1 MKKIA
6 FFIIV
11 SSLLLSCKKEDK
23 PKDFVTE
30 TETAHFKNDFLKND
44 AIQYN
49 IVAFF
54 GTEEWIN
61 GKMTLSTNSENG
73 KIEFKNGSQIIF
85 NGQKVFYSKSIKDNS
100 NVRFDAYTIPYFFL
114 LPYKLSDKGT
124 VWSKYQNKEK
134 DSLNFNTKKLSF
146 GAGTGDAPN
155 DWYVLY
161 TNKKTNLIEKTA
173 YIVTAG
179 GTSQAE
185 TEKNPHAIEYL
196 NYKNTG
202 GIPIA
207 TKWKFW
213 SWKKDSGFEKE
224 LGNAQLSDLKFI
236 KTDANYFK
244 PTADFL
250 EEKLKE
256 K

>member
-1 MKKIA
+1 MKK
-6 FFIIV
+6 
-11 SSLLLSCKKEDK
+11 LLLLTLISFVACKETKQ

-30 TETAHFKNDFLKND
+30 TETAHFKNDFLKNN

-49 IVAFF
+49 IVAYF
-54 GTEEWIN
+54 GSEEWIN

-85 NGQKVFYSKSIKDNS
+85 NGQNVFYSKAIKDS
-100 NVRFDAYTIPYFFL
+100 TNVRFDAYTIPYFFL

-124 VWSKYQNKEK
+124 VWSNYQNKEK
-134 DSLNFNTKKLSF
+134 DSLIFNTKKLSF
-146 GAGTGDAPN
+146 AAGTGDAPD
-155 DWYVLY
+155 DWYVVY

-185 TEKNPHAIEYL
+185 AEKNPHAIEYL
-196 NYKNTG
+196 DYKIIDA
-202 GIPIA
+202 IPIA

-213 SWKKDSGFEKE
+213 SWQKDTGFQKE
-224 LGNAQLSDLKFI
+224 LGNAEISNLEFI
-236 KTDANYFK
+236 TTDENYFN
-244 PTADFL
+244 PPADFL
-250 EEKLKE
+250 KK
-256 K
+256 

>member
-1 MKKIA
+1 MKKLILFA
-6 FFIIV
+6 IILT
-11 SSLLLSCKKEDK
+11 SLLSCKKEEK
-23 PKDFVTE
+23 SKDFVTE

-49 IVAFF
+49 IVAYF

-61 GKMTLSTNSENG
+61 GKMTLATNSEKG

-85 NGQKVFYSKSIKDNS
+85 NGSNVFYSKEIKESS

-124 VWSKYQNKEK
+124 VWTKYQNIEK

-146 GAGTGDAPN
+146 ATGTGDAPD
-155 DWYVLY
+155 DWYVVY

-173 YIVTAG
+173 YIVTFG
-179 GTSQAE
+179 GTAQTEA
-185 TEKNPHAIEYL
+185 EKNPHAIEYL
-196 NYKNTG
+196 DYKMTD

-213 SWKKDSGFEKE
+213 SWKKDIGFEKE

-236 KTDANYFK
+236 KTTPDYFN
-244 PTADFL
+244 PPADFL
-250 EEKLKE
+250 KK
-256 K
+256 

>member
-1 MKKIA
+1 MKKITL
-6 FFIIV
+6 FIVVVMAI
-11 SSLLLSCKKEDK
+11 LSCKEVKKAKDFAT
-23 PKDFVTE
+23 DFVTE
-30 TETAHFKNDFLKND
+30 TETAHLKTDFLKND

-54 GTEEWIN
+54 GAEEWIN

-85 NGQKVFYSKSIKDNS
+85 NGQKVFYSNDIKDNS

-124 VWSKYQNKEK
+124 VWSSYQNNEK
-134 DSLNFNTKKLSF
+134 DSLNFNVKKLSF
-146 GAGTGDAPN
+146 AAETGDAPN
-155 DWYVLY
+155 DWYVVY
-161 TNKKTNLIEKTA
+161 ANKKTNLIEKAA

-179 GTSQAE
+179 GTAQAE
-185 TEKNPHAIEYL
+185 AEKNPHAIEYL
-196 NYKNTG
+196 DYKITD

-207 TKWKFW
+207 SKWKFW
-213 SWKKDSGFEKE
+213 SWKKDIGFEKE

-236 KTDANYFK
+236 KTDKDFFK
-244 PTADFL
+244 PSSNFL
-250 EEKLKE
+250 EMK
-256 K
+256 